1 MTSNKSEIGKR
12 FKLKMNRREL
22 YLPSKINSMLHSK
35 AKKIALIFILSMQSL
50 VIQSQTTL
58 FFDDCNSLGN
68 WTNTGRIYP
77 ANQTGY
83 DWLSVDPIV
92 PSDDHTGGGNCFYT
106 NGNADYLEAN
116 VSNYIL
122 YQIVSNPINLSGYT
136 DTRLEFW
143 MQYRGETGNWDGT
156 YLEWS
161 HDGANWTQ
169 FQNSDLCLPYDGNMS
184 NNPASTPY
192 YPNLWPAWSVARTTW
207 TRVLINTSAIDNV
220 PQFYLRV
227 TFHSDELANGPGVA
241 LDDFKMVSIAR
252 LQLEGN
258 TLVIPGNNTPLV
270 ADNTDFGIS
279 PVGVFVDKEFFIHN
293 SGESPLTLT
302 GTPAVTVT
310 GSSFSVIQQP
320 SPTVIP
326 PGDSVSFKIR
336 FLPVTAGTF
345 NGTIVMPNSDIYSSC
360 NLANQIN
367 ITGSSPNTPPIISG
381 LQDTMVCPG
390 ATQQQIAFTLSDLE
404 QVPSLITVSGTSSN
418 QLAIPNSNL
427 IFSGSGSNRILTFSA
442 IAGQTGIVSIII
454 TANDGQN
461 NSNTSSDTV
470 LITLGDTEPPTAL
483 CKNTQI
489 QLDLTGNGTLTT
501 ALVDSNSTDNCLLAS
516 LALSQTQFTCVD
528 VGINS
533 LFLIATDGV
542 GNVSQCP
549 FIATVLPPAGSLAL
563 ESPVYANGKQVSCF
577 GLSDGTINALAQ
589 GGCSPYTYE
598 WQEIP
603 GFSGDTA
610 TDLPAGVYTVK
621 VTDAAGQEW
630 IEQITLEQPPL
641 IPGTYVT
648 QEICE
653 GESTI
658 LVADSTALTTSWNTS
673 EQSTAI
679 TVSDT
684 GLYTVIVTIP
694 SETCARQDSF
704 HVVLKICFEPLLMV
718 NAFSP
723 NSDGVNDVF
732 KAKQTFKYDEFN
744 LLIYNRWGLKVFESE
759 NPFFEWDGKSSG
771 GNELSSGT
779 YFYVAKY
786 AHKDKSDLQKASVTL
801 IR

>member
-1 MTSNKSEIGKR
+1 MSNKLRHI
-12 FKLKMNRREL
+12 
-22 YLPSKINSMLHSK
+22 
-35 AKKIALIFILSMQSL
+35 SL
-50 VIQSQTTL
+50 VLILISKSVFLQGQTTL
-58 FFDDCNSLGN
+58 FFDDCNTLGN

-77 ANQTGY
+77 AGQTGY
-83 DWLSVDPIV
+83 DWLSVDPLV
-92 PSDDHTGGGNCFYT
+92 PADDHTGGGNCFLT
-106 NGNADYLEAN
+106 NGNFDYLEAG

-122 YQIVSNPINLSGYT
+122 YQLVSNPINLSGYT

-143 MQYRGETGNWDGT
+143 MQYRGETGNWDGA

-161 HDGANWTQ
+161 HNGTTWTQ
-169 FQNSDLCLPYDGNMS
+169 FQNSNLCLPYDGNMS
-184 NNPASTPY
+184 NNPSSTPY
-192 YPNLWPAWSVARTTW
+192 YPNIWPAWSASRTTW
-207 TRVLINTSAIDNV
+207 TRVLVNTSAIDNV
-220 PQFYLRV
+220 PQFYLRI

-241 LDDFKMVSIAR
+241 LDDIKIVSIAR
-252 LQLEGN
+252 MQFEGN
-258 TLVIPGNNTPLV
+258 NLLIQGNNTPIL
-270 ADNTDFGIS
+270 ANNTDFGIS

-293 SGESPLTLT
+293 NGESPLTLT
-302 GTPAVTVT
+302 GSPAVTVT
-310 GSSFSVIQQP
+310 GNSFSVIQQP
-320 SPTVIP
+320 SPTVIA

-336 FLPVTAGTF
+336 FLPGTAGTF
-345 NGTIVMPNSDIYSSC
+345 NGTIVIPNSDTYSSC
-360 NLANQIN
+360 NVVNQIN

-381 LQDTMVCPG
+381 LQDATVCPG
-390 ATQQQIAFTLSDLE
+390 VTQQQIAFTVSDLE
-404 QVPSLITVSGTSSN
+404 QAASSITVSGISSN
-418 QLAIPNSNL
+418 QAAIPNSNL
-427 IFSGSGSNRILTFSA
+427 SFSGSGSNRILTFSA
-442 IAGQTGIVSIII
+442 NTGQSGTVTIII

-461 NSNTSSDTV
+461 NSNTSRDTV
-470 LITLGDTEPPTAL
+470 VITLGDTEPPRAL
-483 CKNTQI
+483 CKNVQI
-489 QLDLTGNGTLTT
+489 QLDLSGNGTLTT

-549 FIATVLPPAGSLAL
+549 FIATVLPPAGNLSL

-610 TDLPAGVYTVK
+610 TDLSAGVYTVK

-630 IEQITLEQPPL
+630 TEQITLEQPPL

-658 LVADSTALTTSWNTS
+658 LVADSAALTTSWSTLQTS
-673 EQSTAI
+673 ASI

-684 GLYTVIVTIP
+684 GLYTVIVSIP
-694 SETCARQDSF
+694 TETCARQDSF
-704 HVVLKICFEPLLMV
+704 HVILKICFEPLLMV

-723 NSDGVNDVF
+723 NNDGANDFF
-732 KAKQTFKYDEFN
+732 KAKQTFKYDEFS

-759 NPFFEWDGKSSG
+759 NPFFEWDGKSLG
-771 GNELSSGT
+771 GNELASGT

-786 AHKDKSDLQKASVTL
+786 THKDKSDLQKASVTL